1 MKEKVK
7 INFIGFNI
15 ECENPSMRTV
25 VIVAMALIFLA
36 IVIILQTSFR
46 LAVYEPNK
54 KHLKKFEEIRKIAT
68 FTMFKY

>member
-36 IVIILQTSFR
+36 IVIIL
-46 LAVYEPNK
+46 
-54 KHLKKFEEIRKIAT
+54 
-68 FTMFKY
+68 